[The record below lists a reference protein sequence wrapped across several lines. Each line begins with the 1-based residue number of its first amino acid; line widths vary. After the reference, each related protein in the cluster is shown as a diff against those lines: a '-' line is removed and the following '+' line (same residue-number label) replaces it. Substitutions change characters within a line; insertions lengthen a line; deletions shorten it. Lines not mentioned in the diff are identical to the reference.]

1 MVCILETFPGALCTA
16 CPRLDVSSTSGLGS
30 KQERATTPIAVT
42 QVLSCDKN
50 ITEKN
55 VSLQEMCH
63 YKAVILI
70 LSYFSLRSWQDFVR
84 EGIG

>member
-1 MVCILETFPGALCTA
+1 MYRLSPFGRVKYFRAWVKAGACNYSN
-16 CPRLDVSSTSGLGS
+16 CCHTSL
-30 KQERATTPIAVT
+30 
-42 QVLSCDKN
+42 LSCDKN
-50 ITEKN
+50 IIFTEKN